1 MEAAPKPNYIPSL
14 QELCLPVVID
24 HIQRD
29 VYSNFPEKL
38 TTKLSDLLLDNL
50 HIPHLAIPEKI
61 MEKIK
66 KHFSITHLTL
76 GQHNYDFFSE
86 RQRALQPQMITKLEL
101 LSLKN
106 SLITKPNP
114 NGKKKG
120 TCKSLNIVLFLTK
133 NLPPE
138 CRQILEAL
146 VLQGTSVLFPQG
158 WIRDLHKSFPALKVL
173 DITGCSLANTEFKLL
188 CDTYKNLTHLSI
200 GKTKVN
206 DLTGIEALTEL
217 TYLSLEDLEYKK
229 EPNFYSV
236 FLLEKLVVLDISS
249 NTSSASTAKLLT
261 KRKTSLSNLQFLA
274 CCGNELTD
282 EIVGVLFQ
290 QNPKLQNMAV
300 VNTIYDKTTPEEFA
314 KLKEGAKFFNVAD
327 LVSCAESLMIYHSHE
342 QRCQYVLNHMREF
355 VRNELGAHDPLDV
368 KKCARGLVQVLR
380 NNAIINKEKLEVLNC
395 FLFIFNHPTVSTI
408 FSMKEKEEIARAV
421 IKVLAVTNWS
431 SNTNPEGCYDM
442 FLIGSKL
449 LSNTLIL
456 QNLPE
461 LSTLAAVT
469 MFKTL
474 SKELRFNGQVFL
486 HTGNM
491 LYFNRDRLL
500 KPGQFTDTEISHFKT
515 SLLICFEEDTG
526 HNSIHFLAY
535 MKLLSMALSISTERG
550 FRTDELLPT
559 ILKKIGPYRGNQ
571 RLVEMCF
578 ANALKLYISEQ
589 ESSRKKYSKWNVFLI
604 LRPP

>member
-14 QELCLPVVID
+14 QDLCLPVVID

-29 VYSNFPEKL
+29 VYSNFPDKL
-38 TTKLSDLLLDNL
+38 TTKLSDLLFDNL

-66 KHFSITHLTL
+66 KHFSISHLTL

-120 TCKSLNIVLFLTK
+120 TCMYYQGAVLYSEFFVGKSLNIVLFLTK

-173 DITGCSLANTEFKLL
+173 DITGCSMANTEFKLL

-300 VNTIYDKTTPEEFA
+300 V
-314 KLKEGAKFFNVAD
+314 
-327 LVSCAESLMIYHSHE
+327 
-342 QRCQYVLNHMREF
+342 
-355 VRNELGAHDPLDV
+355 
-368 KKCARGLVQVLR
+368 
-380 NNAIINKEKLEVLNC
+380 
-395 FLFIFNHPTVSTI
+395 
-408 FSMKEKEEIARAV
+408 
-421 IKVLAVTNWS
+421 
-431 SNTNPEGCYDM
+431 
-442 FLIGSKL
+442 SK
-449 LSNTLIL
+449 
-456 QNLPE
+456 
-461 LSTLAAVT
+461 
-469 MFKTL
+469 
-474 SKELRFNGQVFL
+474 
-486 HTGNM
+486 
-491 LYFNRDRLL
+491 Y
-500 KPGQFTDTEISHFKT
+500 
-515 SLLICFEEDTG
+515 
-526 HNSIHFLAY
+526 
-535 MKLLSMALSISTERG
+535 
-550 FRTDELLPT
+550 
-559 ILKKIGPYRGNQ
+559 ILKSADV
-571 RLVEMCF
+571 L
-578 ANALKLYISEQ
+578 S
-589 ESSRKKYSKWNVFLI
+589 
-604 LRPP
+604 